1 LDGFLH
7 RIRHVLNRC
16 HQGVPSWLRLCSRL
30 ARAPAACPTQHP
42 GVLPFEAMKIT
53 RRKTSDDLAHESHF
67 DYSKSKPNRF
77 APRSPRSAI
86 AIVLDADVANVFRDA
101 SESTPYCEL
110 RLLLSRDLVPGGRAN
125 KAINPTVAA
134 VTPLAGGSVIPAGH
148 RASKRRA
155 VPPAGYGWRYAV

>member
-1 LDGFLH
+1 
-7 RIRHVLNRC
+7 
-16 HQGVPSWLRLCSRL
+16 
-30 ARAPAACPTQHP
+30 
-42 GVLPFEAMKIT
+42 MKIT

-101 SESTPYCEL
+101 GESTPYCEL

-155 VPPAGYGWRYAV
+155 VPPAGYGWR